1 MFHRNDF
8 GNWGSERMFH
18 KGDFK
23 YFILDLLRDKPRHG
37 YEIIR
42 ELEGKSHGFYS
53 PSPGTVY
60 PTLQYLEDMGYV
72 TAKEQDG
79 KRVYTITEEGLKF
92 LAEEAGTVDGIKD
105 HIRSHWRDWSSE
117 FGTQFREVMREYGEI
132 GRVLGQRVRRMS
144 SDKLP
149 RIGAVLKNALTEI
162 EKIVGEEPTPRA

>member
-1 MFHRNDF
+1 MFHRQDF
-8 GNWGSERMFH
+8 RNWGPERMFH

-23 YFILDLLRDKPRHG
+23 YLILDLLKDKPRHG

-42 ELEGKSHGFYS
+42 ELEGKSHGLYS

-79 KRVYTITEEGLKF
+79 KRIYTITAEGLKF
-92 LAEEAGTVDGIKD
+92 LEEQAHTVDDIKD
-105 HIRSHWRDWSSE
+105 HMRSHWHEWGSE
-117 FGTQFREVMREYGEI
+117 FGAQFREVMLEYGAI

-149 RIGAVLKNALTEI
+149 RIGAVLKNALAEI
-162 EKIVGEEPTPRA
+162 EKIVSEEPSPRV